1 MRIDLWAALTL
12 SFLSTLA
19 LASEQQT
26 FTESANWA
34 KQTASQAL
42 APHALPLNVDD
53 YCKDATCRQ
62 EIRSPKESTLSD
74 SEINAQKGT
83 EFVTNGLAQD
93 INTHFNKGRPDVKSD
108 PAMRFALLGQENA
121 YEITHGLSN
130 AYVDCDSGSQCLI
143 EHIPKQC
150 HRPTNNNVP
159 CTKVPVASVSTG
171 EVNYRCPSGWTQQ
184 GRDCQRPLPQ
194 CRYNNDN
201 YVRQSGTRKGFS
213 GSETTYFWDGKI
225 VSPNQGYTLGDLK
238 HTINLNWQW
247 SAYWHKRYEICRPTT
262 QTKKATLSCSNGFSL
277 SGGNCIKNTMIW
289 RTQCRLMNS
298 CQVTR
303 QQCIE
308 GRATR
313 TINGIP
319 TTLNCWKYRIDHRCD
334 RPNTCANLPKDCT
347 TQTQHCSLKQNG
359 VCIEQEVTKRCA
371 EKTCRATDLQ
381 CGEHSFC
388 LDGECYE
395 GAPKLNSNFDK
406 SVAALAGLAEAV
418 KDIGFG
424 KPKIFTGKPMKC
436 SKKLAGFNDCCKDS
450 GWGQGLGA
458 KCSEAEEA
466 LGEAKEKGLT
476 LYVGQYCAKK
486 VLGVCTRKKRSYCV
500 YDNKLAKIIQ
510 EQGSLQQLGKR
521 LGSAKN
527 PTCAAITPEELGQIN
542 FEYIDFKEFYPD
554 MRANTNLP
562 NFDEI
567 KKRLQ
572 SATGG

>member
-1 MRIDLWAALTL
+1 MRIYAWTALTL
-12 SFLSTLA
+12 SFFSTLA
-19 LASEQQT
+19 LTNEQHT

-53 YCKDATCRQ
+53 YCKDATCRK

-74 SEINAQKGT
+74 SEINAQKGA
-83 EFVTNGLAQD
+83 EFVTNELAQD
-93 INTHFNKGRPDVKSD
+93 INTHFNKGRPNVKSD

-143 EHIPKQC
+143 EHILKQC

-171 EVNYRCPSGWTQQ
+171 EVSYRCPSGWTQQ

-201 YVRQSGTRKGFS
+201 YVRQSGTRRGFS

-262 QTKKATLSCSNGFSL
+262 QTKKATLSCSSGFTL
-277 SGGNCIKNTMIW
+277 SGGNCIKNTMTW

-298 CQVTR
+298 CKVTR

-347 TQTQHCSLKQNG
+347 TQTRHCSLKQNG

-381 CGEHSFC
+381 CGEQSFC
-388 LDGECYE
+388 LDGECYVE
-395 GAPKLNSNFDK
+395 APKLNSNFDK

-418 KDIGFG
+418 KDIGDP
-424 KPKIFTGKPMKC
+424 PKIFTGKPMKC

-510 EQGSLQQLGKR
+510 EQGSIQQLGKR

-542 FEYIDFKEFYPD
+542 FEYIDFKEFYPE

>member
-19 LASEQQT
+19 LASDQHT

-42 APHALPLNVDD
+42 TPHALPLNVDD

-83 EFVTNGLAQD
+83 EFVTNELAQD
-93 INTHFNKGRPDVKSD
+93 INANFNKGRPDVKSD

-130 AYVDCDSGSQCLI
+130 AYVDCESGSQCLI

-159 CTKVPVASVSTG
+159 CTKVPVATVVPG
-171 EVNYRCPSGWTQQ
+171 NVIYHCPSGWTKH
-184 GRDCQRPLPQ
+184 GTDCHRPIPQ
-194 CRYNNDN
+194 CRYNNHN
-201 YVRQSGTRKGFS
+201 YVRQTGGDGIMSSSG
-213 GSETTYFWDGKI
+213 TTYFWGGNI
-225 VSPNQGYTLGDLK
+225 VSSTQGYTLGALK
-238 HTINLNWQW
+238 QTYNVNWQGSSGW
-247 SAYWHKRYEICRPTT
+247 DKRYEICRPTT
-262 QTKKATLSCSNGFSL
+262 QTKKATLSCSNGYTL
-277 SGGNCIKNTMIW
+277 SGGNCIKNTMTW
-289 RTQCRLMNS
+289 RTQCSLMNS
-298 CQVTR
+298 CKVIS

-319 TTLNCWKYRIDHRCD
+319 TTLDCWKYRVNHRCD
-334 RPNTCANLPKDCT
+334 RPNTCAALPKDCT
-347 TQTQHCSLKQNG
+347 TQTRHCSLKQNG

-381 CGEHSFC
+381 CGEQSFC

-395 GAPKLNSNFDK
+395 EVPKLNNNFDK

-418 KDIGFG
+418 KDIGDP
-424 KPKIFTGKPMKC
+424 PKIFTGKPMKC
-436 SKKLAGFNDCCKDS
+436 NKKLAGFNDCCKDS

-458 KCSEAEEA
+458 TCSEAEEA
-466 LGEAKEKGLT
+466 LGKAKEKGLT

-510 EQGSLQQLGKR
+510 EQGSIQQLGKR

>member
-1 MRIDLWAALTL
+1 
-12 SFLSTLA
+12 
-19 LASEQQT
+19 
-26 FTESANWA
+26 
-34 KQTASQAL
+34 
-42 APHALPLNVDD
+42 
-53 YCKDATCRQ
+53 
-62 EIRSPKESTLSD
+62 
-74 SEINAQKGT
+74 
-83 EFVTNGLAQD
+83 
-93 INTHFNKGRPDVKSD
+93 
-108 PAMRFALLGQENA
+108 MRFALLGQENA

-171 EVNYRCPSGWTQQ
+171 EVSYRCPSGWTQQ

-201 YVRQSGTRKGFS
+201 YVMQSGTRRGFS

-247 SAYWHKRYEICRPTT
+247 SAYWHNRYEICRPTT

-277 SGGNCIKNTMIW
+277 SGGNCLKNTMTW
-289 RTQCRLMNS
+289 RTQCHLMNS
-298 CQVTR
+298 CKVTR

-347 TQTQHCSLKQNG
+347 TQTRHCSLKQNG

-381 CGEHSFC
+381 CGEQSFC
-388 LDGECYE
+388 LDGECYVE
-395 GAPKLNSNFDK
+395 APKLNSNFDK

-418 KDIGFG
+418 KDIGDP
-424 KPKIFTGKPMKC
+424 PKIFTGKPMKC

-542 FEYIDFKEFYPD
+542 FEYIDFKEFYPE

>member
-34 KQTASQAL
+34 KQTANQAL
-42 APHALPLNVDD
+42 TPHALPLNVDD
-53 YCKDATCRQ
+53 YCKDATCRK
-62 EIRSPKESTLSD
+62 EIRSPKESRLSD
-74 SEINAQKGT
+74 SDINAQKGT

-130 AYVDCDSGSQCLI
+130 AYVDCESGSQCVI
-143 EHIPKQC
+143 DNITKQC
-150 HRPTNNNVP
+150 HRPTHNPVP
-159 CTKVPVASVSTG
+159 CDKVPVASVSTG
-171 EVNYRCPSGWTQQ
+171 EVSYRCPSGWTQQ

-201 YVRQSGTRKGFS
+201 YVRQSGTRRGFS

-238 HTINLNWQW
+238 YTINLNWQW

-277 SGGNCIKNTMIW
+277 SGGNCIKNTMTW

-298 CQVTR
+298 CKINR

-308 GRATR
+308 GRATH

-319 TTLNCWKYRIDHRCD
+319 TTLNCWKYRIDHHCD

-395 GAPKLNSNFDK
+395 EAPKLNNNFDK

-418 KDIGFG
+418 KDIGDP
-424 KPKIFTGKPMKC
+424 PKIFTGKPMKC

-542 FEYIDFKEFYPD
+542 FEYIDFKEFYPE

>member
-171 EVNYRCPSGWTQQ
+171 EENYRCPSGWTQQ

-418 KDIGFG
+418 KDIGDP
-424 KPKIFTGKPMKC
+424 PKIFTGKPMKC

-466 LGEAKEKGLT
+466 LGKAKEKGLT

-542 FEYIDFKEFYPD
+542 FEYIDFKEFYPE

>member
-171 EVNYRCPSGWTQQ
+171 EENYRCPSGWTQQ

-418 KDIGFG
+418 KDIGDP
-424 KPKIFTGKPMKC
+424 PKIFTGKPMKC

-542 FEYIDFKEFYPD
+542 FEYIDFKEFYPE

>member
-1 MRIDLWAALTL
+1 MRIYAWTALTL
-12 SFLSTLA
+12 SFFSTLA
-19 LASEQQT
+19 LTNEQHT

-53 YCKDATCRQ
+53 YCKDATCRK

-418 KDIGFG
+418 KDIGDP
-424 KPKIFTGKPMKC
+424 PKIFTGKPMKC

>member
-1 MRIDLWAALTL
+1 M
-12 SFLSTLA
+12 
-19 LASEQQT
+19 
-26 FTESANWA
+26 
-34 KQTASQAL
+34 
-42 APHALPLNVDD
+42 
-53 YCKDATCRQ
+53 
-62 EIRSPKESTLSD
+62 
-74 SEINAQKGT
+74 
-83 EFVTNGLAQD
+83 TNELAQD
-93 INTHFNKGRPDVKSD
+93 INANFNKGRPDVKYD

-121 YEITHGLSN
+121 FEITHGISN
-130 AYVDCDSGSQCLI
+130 AYVDCESGSQCVI
-143 EHIPKQC
+143 DNIAKQC
-150 HRPTNNNVP
+150 HRPTHNPVP
-159 CTKVPVASVSTG
+159 CEKFPVASVSLS
-171 EVNYRCPSGWTQQ
+171 EVLYRCPSGWTLQ
-184 GRDCQRPLPQ
+184 GEDCQRPLPQ
-194 CRYNNDN
+194 CRYNNHN
-201 YVRQSGTRKGFS
+201 YVRQSGGTRGFS
-213 GSETTYFWDGKI
+213 RSKTTYFWDRKV
-225 VSPNQGYTLGDLK
+225 VSPNQGYTIGDLK
-238 HTINLNWQW
+238 QTDHIVWK
-247 SAYWHKRYEICRPTT
+247 SSEYWDKRYQICRPTI
-262 QTKKATLSCSNGFSL
+262 QTMKAPLSCSSGFTL
-277 SGGNCIKNTMIW
+277 SGGNCIKNNMTW
-289 RTQCRLMNS
+289 RTQCSLMNS
-298 CQVTR
+298 CNVTN

-319 TTLNCWKYRIDHRCD
+319 TTLDCWKYRVNHQCD
-334 RPNTCANLPKDCT
+334 RPDTCAALPKDCT
-347 TQTQHCSLKQNG
+347 TQTRHCSLKQNG
-359 VCIEQEVTKRCA
+359 VCIEQEVTKSCA

-388 LDGECYE
+388 LDGECYVE
-395 GAPKLNSNFDK
+395 APKLNSHFDK

-418 KDIGFG
+418 KDIGDP
-424 KPKIFTGKPMKC
+424 PKIFTGKPMKC
-436 SKKLAGFNDCCKDS
+436 NKKLAGFNDCCKDS

-466 LGEAKEKGLT
+466 LGKAKEKGLT

-510 EQGSLQQLGKR
+510 EQGSIQQLGKR

-542 FEYIDFKEFYPD
+542 FEHIDFKEFYPE

>member
-1 MRIDLWAALTL
+1 MRIDLWTALTL
-12 SFLSTLA
+12 SLLSNIS
-19 LASEQQT
+19 LASEQHT
-26 FTESANWA
+26 FTESAHWA
-34 KQTASQAL
+34 KKTANQAL
-42 APHALPLNVDD
+42 TPHALPLNVED
-53 YCKDATCRQ
+53 YCKDATCRK

-83 EFVTNGLAQD
+83 EFMTNEWAQD

-121 YEITHGLSN
+121 FEITHGLSN

-159 CTKVPVASVSTG
+159 CTKVPVATVVTG
-171 EVNYRCPSGWTQQ
+171 HVTYRCPTGWTKQ
-184 GRDCQRPLPQ
+184 GDNCQRPLSQ
-194 CRYNNDN
+194 CRHDNHN
-201 YVRQSGTRKGFS
+201 YVRQTGGTRVFS
-213 GSETTYFWDGKI
+213 GSDTTYFWDGKV

-238 HTINLNWQW
+238 QADHITWKGSESW
-247 SAYWHKRYEICRPTT
+247 YKRYQICRPTT
-262 QTKKATLSCSNGFSL
+262 QTKKATLSCSNGFTL
-277 SGGNCIKNTMIW
+277 SGGNCIKNTMTW
-289 RTQCRLMNS
+289 RTQCSLMNS
-298 CQVTR
+298 CNVTH

-319 TTLNCWKYRIDHRCD
+319 TTLDCWKYRVNHQCD
-334 RPNTCANLPKDCT
+334 RPDTCAALPKDCT
-347 TQTQHCSLKQNG
+347 TQTQHCRLKQNG
-359 VCIEQEVTKRCA
+359 VCIEQEVTKSCA

-388 LDGECYE
+388 LDGECYVE
-395 GAPKLNSNFDK
+395 APKLNSHFDK

-418 KDIGFG
+418 KDIGDP
-424 KPKIFTGKPMKC
+424 PKIFTGKPMKC
-436 SKKLAGFNDCCKDS
+436 NKKLAGFNDCCKDS

-466 LGEAKEKGLT
+466 LGKAKEKGLT

-510 EQGSLQQLGKR
+510 EQGSIQQLGKR

-542 FEYIDFKEFYPD
+542 FEHIDFKEFYPE
-554 MRANTNLP
+554 MRANTKLP

-567 KKRLQ
+567 KQRLQ